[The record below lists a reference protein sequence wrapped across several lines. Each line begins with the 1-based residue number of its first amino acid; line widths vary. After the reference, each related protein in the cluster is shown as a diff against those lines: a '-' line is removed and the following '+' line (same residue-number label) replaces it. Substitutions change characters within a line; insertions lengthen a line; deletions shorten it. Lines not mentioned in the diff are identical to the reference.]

1 MEIALRI
8 TNETE
13 LDGILTPH
21 SWSKKNVVKMI
32 SLQTPGESEFII
44 DFQNSKGKEL
54 VEHVG
59 KRVIIRGEIS
69 SNNIFQQKILVN
81 SFTIYDW

>member
-1 MEIALRI
+1 MDITPRI

-13 LDGILTPH
+13 LDGILTPY
-21 SWSKKNVVKMI
+21 SWSKKNVVKKI

-59 KRVIIRGEIS
+59 KRVIIRGTIS
-69 SNNIFQQKILVN
+69 SESISQQKILVS
-81 SFTIYDW
+81 SFTIFDW